1 MKLLC
6 FGHLDRVTNLGI
18 NMYFSIL
25 FICFLFVFFLSGE
38 SCNDQWENLQG
49 KWPTVSSPFTT
60 FTACLS
66 MVLLNSHLATSFS
79 LNDDLNRS

>member
-1 MKLLC
+1 MKLLS

-38 SCNDQWENLQG
+38 SCNDQRYFF
-49 KWPTVSSPFTT
+49 KDRRAHCSTVSQPCWNKTCIPFTKL
-60 FTACLS
+60 FYPDPSCY
-66 MVLLNSHLATSFS
+66 
-79 LNDDLNRS
+79 